1 MIKELEKALSKILLF
16 FPSLGYFIY
25 SWKIEETEE
34 IPTLATSYDKLL
46 YNPNYCKQITTDQL
60 AAVVIHECVHNM
72 FLHPTKITQKQAQG
86 KIYDLWII
94 ALEMVTNAEVIKII
108 KAVNTNFELPG
119 KPYSPLSDES
129 PSEVEPIYY
138 YDSNCE
144 NLTATEIY
152 EKLYEKYK
160 DKIVRISVD
169 ISYGSSQ

>member
-1 MIKELEKALSKILLF
+1 
-16 FPSLGYFIY
+16 
-25 SWKIEETEE
+25 
-34 IPTLATSYDKLL
+34 
-46 YNPNYCKQITTDQL
+46 
-60 AAVVIHECVHNM
+60 
-72 FLHPTKITQKQAQG
+72 
-86 KIYDLWII
+86 
-94 ALEMVTNAEVIKII
+94 VTNAEVIKII